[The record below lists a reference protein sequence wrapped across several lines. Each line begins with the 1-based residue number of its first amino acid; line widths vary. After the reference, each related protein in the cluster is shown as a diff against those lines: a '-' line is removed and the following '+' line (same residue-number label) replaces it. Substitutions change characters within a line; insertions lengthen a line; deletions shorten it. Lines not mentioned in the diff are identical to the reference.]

1 MLPFIS
7 RISSD
12 GVLFSTYQVFPST
25 YRWTF
30 GPWKGEIVEFSW
42 LNLTIILGL
51 VFGTLLGAL
60 PLIGAKLLA
69 PRSTARELDLPY
81 ECGIT
86 PHGPARVRFGINY
99 YFYALLF
106 LAFDVDVLYLFPV
119 AAVYPTS
126 PGWAIFWELIVF
138 IGVLAL
144 AVVYFW
150 RKGVFTW
157 PRKISF

>member
-1 MLPFIS
+1 MQFSWFNLAVILFLGA
-7 RISSD
+7 
-12 GVLFSTYQVFPST
+12 GVLF
-25 YRWTF
+25 
-30 GPWKGEIVEFSW
+30 
-42 LNLTIILGL
+42 GL
-51 VFGTLLGAL
+51 A
-60 PLIGAKLLA
+60 PLIGATLLA
-69 PRSTARELDLPY
+69 PRSKGGDIGLPY

-119 AAVYPTS
+119 AAFYPDS
-126 PGWAIFWELIVF
+126 PGWAIFWELVVF
-138 IGVLAL
+138 LGILAL

-157 PRKISF
+157 PRKVTF

>member
-1 MLPFIS
+1 MN
-7 RISSD
+7 
-12 GVLFSTYQVFPST
+12 
-25 YRWTF
+25 
-30 GPWKGEIVEFSW
+30 FSW
-42 LNLTIILGL
+42 LNLAIIAFLAA
-51 VFGTLLGAL
+51 GTLFGAM
-60 PLIGAKLLA
+60 PLIGATLLA
-69 PRSTARELDLPY
+69 PRSKARDLSLPY

-119 AAVYPTS
+119 AADS
-126 PGWAIFWELIVF
+126 SGKPGWAVFWELMVF
-138 IGVLAL
+138 IGILAL

-157 PRKISF
+157 PRKVTF

>member
-1 MLPFIS
+1 M
-7 RISSD
+7 
-12 GVLFSTYQVFPST
+12 Q
-25 YRWTF
+25 
-30 GPWKGEIVEFSW
+30 FSW
-42 LNLTIILGL
+42 LNLAVILF
-51 VFGTLLGAL
+51 FGAGAL
-60 PLIGAKLLA
+60 FGLAPLIGATLLS
-69 PRSTARELDLPY
+69 PRSKGGDIGLPY

-119 AAVYPTS
+119 AAAYPDS
-126 PGWAIFWELIVF
+126 PGWAVFWELMVF
-138 IGVLAL
+138 LGILGL

-157 PRKISF
+157 PRKVTF

>member
-1 MLPFIS
+1 MQFSWFNLAVILFLGA
-7 RISSD
+7 
-12 GVLFSTYQVFPST
+12 GVLF
-25 YRWTF
+25 
-30 GPWKGEIVEFSW
+30 
-42 LNLTIILGL
+42 GL
-51 VFGTLLGAL
+51 A
-60 PLIGAKLLA
+60 PLIGATLLA
-69 PRSTARELDLPY
+69 PRSKGGDIGLPY

-119 AAVYPTS
+119 AAFYPDS
-126 PGWAIFWELIVF
+126 LGWAVFWELVVF
-138 IGVLAL
+138 LGILAL

-157 PRKISF
+157 PRKVTF

>member
-1 MLPFIS
+1 MQFSWFNLAVILFLGA
-7 RISSD
+7 
-12 GVLFSTYQVFPST
+12 GVLF
-25 YRWTF
+25 
-30 GPWKGEIVEFSW
+30 
-42 LNLTIILGL
+42 GL
-51 VFGTLLGAL
+51 A
-60 PLIGAKLLA
+60 PLIGATLLA
-69 PRSTARELDLPY
+69 PRSKGGDIGLPY

-119 AAVYPTS
+119 AAVYPDS
-126 PGWAIFWELIVF
+126 PGWAIFWELVVF
-138 IGVLAL
+138 LGILAL

-157 PRKISF
+157 PRKVIF

>member
-1 MLPFIS
+1 MQFSWFNLAVILFLGA
-7 RISSD
+7 
-12 GVLFSTYQVFPST
+12 GVLF
-25 YRWTF
+25 
-30 GPWKGEIVEFSW
+30 
-42 LNLTIILGL
+42 GL
-51 VFGTLLGAL
+51 A
-60 PLIGAKLLA
+60 PLIGATLLA
-69 PRSTARELDLPY
+69 PRSRGGDIGLPY

-119 AAVYPTS
+119 AAVYPDS
-126 PGWAIFWELIVF
+126 SGWAVFWELVVF
-138 IGVLAL
+138 LGILAL

-157 PRKISF
+157 PRKVTF